1 MKTRIFSVG
10 LAVLVPA
17 VLMASPSSATI
28 KAGAICKVVG
38 QTKIQ
43 SQKEFRCLKSRQK
56 LVWSAGK
63 KVTNT
68 KTTTPK
74 APQIP
79 TITFEN
85 LEKSIESIAQ
95 TAWAKSNPLWTKSE
109 SKIKGVTLL
118 FGPSKKPLNC
128 YGGLSELTR
137 ISNFWGKYKQ
147 PEKTVAIYAAPEDN
161 KWAAEEFL
169 RVTGTNGPVNSG
181 AGVAT
186 VTSQGVGQ
194 IVFYVSGD
202 KSSSNCG
209 GGLEKHEYTHVV
221 QLSQR
226 SKSGQLLNI
235 WPPTWFLEGQA
246 EFAGSSEFPF
256 EYYKKFSSINRLLP
270 QGALKDSEPA
280 TIAAYLQT
288 PASLTIADY
297 TVGYQVIEILAAVG
311 GPHSTMDVIVEMANG
326 KNFSEAFEAVYKT
339 SWAQAVTIISKV
351 ISEQIKASQ
360 NIPLSQ
366 FGNIKGEI
374 GTFKWPERGYFDEA
388 LFN

>member
-1 MKTRIFSVG
+1 MKTRIFSVL
-10 LAVLVPA
+10 LAVLLPA
-17 VLMASPSSATI
+17 VLLASPSSATI
-28 KAGAICKVVG
+28 KAGASCKIIG

-43 SQKEFRCLKSRQK
+43 SQKEFRCLKSGQK

-95 TAWAKSNPLWTKSE
+95 TAWAKSNPLWIKNE

-128 YGGLSELTR
+128 YGGLTELTR

-161 KWAAEEFL
+161 KWAAGEFL
-169 RVTGTNGPVNSG
+169 RVTGTNGPVNNG

-186 VTSQGVGQ
+186 VTAQGIGQ

-226 SKSGQLLNI
+226 AKSGQLLNI
-235 WPPTWFLEGQA
+235 RPPTWFLEGQA

-256 EYYKKFSSINRLLP
+256 EYYKKFSSNSQLLP

-280 TIAAYLQT
+280 TIATYLQT
-288 PASLTIADY
+288 PATLTYADY
-297 TVGYQVIEILAAVG
+297 AVGYQVIEILAAVG

-326 KNFSEAFEAVYKT
+326 KNFGEAFEAVYKT

-351 ISEQIKASQ
+351 ISTQIKATQ

-366 FGNIKGEI
+366 FRDIKGEI